1 MACNEK
7 CPFCNVPV
15 EDYEVRTPPLS
26 DLEALIDQWTE
37 AGEQTLTIS
46 GGEPTLYKKKLLS
59 LVERAKAGG
68 MHFIEVQTNA
78 TLIDEEFAK
87 ALRDSGVTSAFV
99 SLLSHIPELHD
110 ELAGMEG
117 AFDLCLRGIDAL
129 LDNQIRVALNPVTAT
144 QTQECIGDYV
154 HFVAKRL
161 PRVRSV
167 SLSAVQP
174 HGRAA
179 HNLHLLPDYNVLREV
194 LPEAMDI
201 AKDHNIELLN
211 PYCGLPLCVG
221 WSDDL
226 EHCVEVF
233 EAERGGFNT
242 PGLRNLGNK
251 TQGEA
256 CTRCVLRTRCGGAW
270 HSYWDVRAGSG
281 LKAPQTLMFPWDEQE
296 AESPI
301 PSLTIIQDEDGTSEL
316 NHPKLEGAETPN
328 VWLWCRTL
336 QKEKV
341 RSLLSTRCTDIAL
354 DTTPSAFL
362 QDRDTMKAVRQLAR
376 DVSGWQPQHR
386 ILIWIAFRAESLAE
400 VRLLEKAGSLA
411 FALGAS
417 GVRLLGNS
425 PAMAGVVHSVV
436 ATSGKKDCS
445 FTPSYVDWPTKG

>member
-37 AGEQTLTIS
+37 NGEKTLTIS
-46 GGEPTLYKKKLLS
+46 GGEPTLYKKKLLH
-59 LVERAKAGG
+59 LVERAKSGG

-78 TLIDEEFAK
+78 TLIDQDFAK
-87 ALRDSGVTSAFV
+87 ELRASGVTSAFV

-117 AFDLCLRGIDAL
+117 AFELCLRGIDAL
-129 LDNQIRVALNPVTAT
+129 LDHNIRVALNPVTAT
-144 QTQECIGDYV
+144 QTQELIGDYIQ
-154 HFVAKRL
+154 FVADRL
-161 PRVRSV
+161 PRVCSV

-179 HNLHLLPDYNVLREV
+179 HNLHLLPDYEVLRKE
-194 LPEAMDI
+194 LPDAMSR
-201 AKDHNIELLN
+201 AKEHNIELLN
-211 PYCGLPLCVG
+211 PYCGLPLCIG

-251 TQGEA
+251 TQGQP
-256 CTRCVLRTRCGGAW
+256 CIRCSLRTRCGGAW
-270 HSYWDVRAGSG
+270 HAYWNVRHGSG
-281 LKAPQTLMFPWDEQE
+281 LEAPHTVPFPWDTERTGQ
-296 AESPI
+296 
-301 PSLTIIQDEDGTSEL
+301 TNDGL
-316 NHPKLEGAETPN
+316 MVVQGAEGTEKELLNQLRLSQSPN

-336 QKEKV
+336 EKEKV
-341 RSLLSTRCTDIAL
+341 RELLSTRCTDIAL

-362 QDRDTMKAVRQLAR
+362 KDRDTMKAVRQLAR

-386 ILIWIAFRAESLAE
+386 ILIWLGLRAESPTE
-400 VRLLEKAGSLA
+400 IRLLEKAATLA
-411 FALGAS
+411 FALGVS
-417 GVRLLGNS
+417 GVRLMGNS
-425 PAMAGVVHSVV
+425 TAIAGVMHSVI
-436 ATSGKKDCS
+436 AASGHSDCTFS
-445 FTPSYVDWPTKG
+445 TSYVDWSARD